1 MMWPRLEL
9 PRELL
14 AEDGSIWV
22 SIDDNEAHFLKVVM
36 DEVFG
41 RWRFIASNV
50 WQKRYSRENRGAI
63 GAAREYVLV
72 YAKSP
77 ESFRKSRNRVPLN
90 ETQAKI
96 YKNPEN
102 PKEQD
107 PAKRWRGL
115 PMTAQGYRP
124 NQMYQIVSP
133 FGKVFLPPKGRCWSM
148 IESEL
153 ENYGEVSIV
162 GTRDREPTRTDGSRR
177 STSADARCGPVS
189 PRPRSRPGTV
199 TGAANSARHP
209 IGPNRNPCWR
219 RADSPIH
226 ESNRFSPHPPAT
238 GIYRPS
244 AYANHRSTAP

>member
-1 MMWPRLEL
+1 MLIQGDNLDALKALLPVYAGRIKCIYIDPPYNTRSAFEQYGDNLGHSSWLAMMWPWLEL
-9 PRELL
+9 LRELL

-22 SIDDNEAHFLKVVM
+22 SIDDNEAHCLKVVM

-50 WQKRYSRENRGAI
+50 WQKWYSRENRGAI
-63 GAAREYVLV
+63 GDAREYVLV

-90 ETQAKI
+90 ETQAKS

-102 PKEQD
+102 PKEQG

-124 NQMYQIVSP
+124 NQLYQIVSP

-153 ENYGEVSIV
+153 EDYGEVSIV

-177 STSADARCGPVS
+177 STSADA
-189 PRPRSRPGTV
+189 
-199 TGAANSARHP
+199 
-209 IGPNRNPCWR
+209 
-219 RADSPIH
+219 
-226 ESNRFSPHPPAT
+226 
-238 GIYRPS
+238 
-244 AYANHRSTAP
+244 